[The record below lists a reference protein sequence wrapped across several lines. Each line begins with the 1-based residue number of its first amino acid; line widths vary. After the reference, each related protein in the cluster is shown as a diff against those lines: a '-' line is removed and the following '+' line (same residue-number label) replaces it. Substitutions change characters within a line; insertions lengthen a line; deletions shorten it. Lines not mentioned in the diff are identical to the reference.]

1 MVMQKKILV
10 IHNKYRNIGGE
21 DISVENEIKTLKK
34 KYKVEELYFY
44 NYDFNI
50 ITQIFYFIMNKN
62 YTSMKL
68 LKNKI
73 NVFKPDLVYV
83 HNTWFRASPGVFQIL
98 ENYSVPIVVKVHNFR
113 YNCTKSFFS
122 NKHLKNETFCK
133 ACYFTKPKLSFFN
146 KYFPES
152 YLKSFLVVR
161 YGRKYFDI
169 LKHGN
174 LKILVLT
181 EHHKSF
187 LKELGFSMDKVK
199 IARNYIEVNNQN
211 SIINIEDYIVY
222 AGRISEE
229 KGVSNLINNFL
240 ACNFSNLK
248 LKIIGDGPIL
258 NQLKKKFQSPQ
269 LEFLGLKNHDEVLH
283 LISNS
288 QAVITATKLYE
299 GQPTLLCEASLLKI
313 PSIFPSAGGISEF
326 FPKEYPLMYNSSDN
340 RNMINKLKMLENKSL
355 LKQIGNE
362 NYEFLSQLI
371 DEDSY
376 FLQIENLLT
385 IQSK

>member
-1 MVMQKKILV
+1 
-10 IHNKYRNIGGE
+10 
-21 DISVENEIKTLKK
+21 
-34 KYKVEELYFY
+34 
-44 NYDFNI
+44 
-50 ITQIFYFIMNKN
+50 
-62 YTSMKL
+62 
-68 LKNKI
+68 
-73 NVFKPDLVYV
+73 
-83 HNTWFRASPGVFQIL
+83 
-98 ENYSVPIVVKVHNFR
+98 
-113 YNCTKSFFS
+113 
-122 NKHLKNETFCK
+122 
-133 ACYFTKPKLSFFN
+133 
-146 KYFPES
+146 
-152 YLKSFLVVR
+152 
-161 YGRKYFDI
+161 
-169 LKHGN
+169 
-174 LKILVLT
+174 
-181 EHHKSF
+181 
-187 LKELGFSMDKVK
+187 
-199 IARNYIEVNNQN
+199 NQN